1 MSISVAPPRWA
12 FERVEDE
19 KCRYRGLIPDHRNVD
34 VWLRDP
40 VDGMFTTLGRTTSHA
55 LRRRQHEHQLAP
67 HR

>member
-40 VDGMFTTLGRTTSHA
+40 VGWHVYHAWADYIART
-55 LRRRQHEHQLAP
+55 EKAP
-67 HR
+67 A